1 MLILRHKLL
10 DHLLIQQYHV
20 EQLNAKEKQNYLV
33 SKLKLLFTGF
43 ESNDVRISPVRASI
57 I

>member
-10 DHLLIQQYHV
+10 DHLLIQQYDV